1 MIDKIVYK
9 VAFFAIIYLIVLFSI
24 LAIYNATRPVEKPF
38 QATYEVSSITG
49 VSNANQ
55 TAND

>member
-9 VAFFAIIYLIVLFSI
+9 VAFFAVIYLIALF
-24 LAIYNATRPVEKPF
+24 LAVTIYNTTRPVDAPF

-49 VSNANQ
+49 VKANPQ
-55 TAND
+55 NG